1 MPQCYPRYYL
11 AAVYQRVCRDGR
23 TALHVAAASRN
34 VEMVAI
40 LVEHQADI
48 NKVAV
53 ASSGKL
59 STPLDV
65 AVTRGHRWGGDTLGH
80 LKSPESSG
88 LVTFFI
94 GFNKFRT
101 CARYIITKGGLR
113 SSKLMNRPSMRSLLN
128 ELNTETPQER
138 VRRQS
143 SKVSATDRTGTGNR
157 TTATDMEADM

>member
-1 MPQCYPRYYL
+1 MPQCYPQYYL

-65 AVTRGHRWGGDTLGH
+65 AVTRGHRLGRDTLW
-80 LKSPESSG
+80 
-88 LVTFFI
+88 VT
-94 GFNKFRT
+94 
-101 CARYIITKGGLR
+101 
-113 SSKLMNRPSMRSLLN
+113 
-128 ELNTETPQER
+128 R
-138 VRRQS
+138 V
-143 SKVSATDRTGTGNR
+143 
-157 TTATDMEADM
+157 

>member
-1 MPQCYPRYYL
+1 MPQCYSWYYL

-65 AVTRGHRWGGDTLGH
+65 AVTRGHRLGGDTLW
-80 LKSPESSG
+80 
-88 LVTFFI
+88 VT
-94 GFNKFRT
+94 
-101 CARYIITKGGLR
+101 
-113 SSKLMNRPSMRSLLN
+113 
-128 ELNTETPQER
+128 
-138 VRRQS
+138 
-143 SKVSATDRTGTGNR
+143 
-157 TTATDMEADM
+157 